1 VAHTGTIEGKD
12 AERTGRAPLI
22 QSLFPGR
29 GPTAHIRMASPAS
42 RYSIVGE
49 QVRREFS
56 MKAFS
61 AGLTNIG
68 RKRDNNE
75 DTFHVDD
82 NIGLYIVADGMGGH
96 RAGEVASRTVV
107 SSIRDYMDAFSTSE
121 EAQHIGTGEVS
132 PAYAAVCHSI
142 ELANRVVHQLSQN
155 QGSYRGM
162 GSTAAVAFLHGDTL
176 VTANV
181 GDSRIYLVRQGK
193 IEQLTKDHTLLAEQ
207 MRKNPGLD
215 SHFSTSPMK
224 HILMRAVGI
233 QETVQTDAYEMQPR
247 SGDMVLMCSDGLT
260 DMLSDHDVL
269 QAILQRGTLD
279 ETCRRLVDL
288 ANERGGN
295 DNITVVLI
303 QFEKEEKGLFQKL
316 FRSG

>member
-1 VAHTGTIEGKD
+1 MRAGTTEQKD
-12 AERTGRAPLI
+12 VERTGWAPLVRS
-22 QSLFPGR
+22 QFPWR
-29 GPTAHIRMASPAS
+29 GSTAHIPMASAAS
-42 RYSIVGE
+42 RCGIVVE
-49 QVRREFS
+49 HVRREFS

-75 DTFHVDD
+75 DTFYVDD

-107 SSIRDYMDAFSTSE
+107 SSIRDYMDAFVSSE
-121 EAQHIGTGEVS
+121 EAQRMGTGEMS
-132 PAYAAVCHSI
+132 PASAAVCHSI
-142 ELANRVVHQLSQN
+142 ELANRVVHQLSQD
-155 QGSYRGM
+155 QGSYKGM

-181 GDSRIYLVRQGK
+181 GDSRIYLARQGK
-193 IEQLTKDHTLLAEQ
+193 LEQLTQDHTLLAEQ
-207 MRKNPGLD
+207 MRKNPGFNPN
-215 SHFSTSPMK
+215 FSTTPMK

-233 QETVQTDAYEMQPR
+233 QETVQTDAYEMQPL

-269 QAILQRGTLD
+269 QAILEGGTVD
-279 ETCRRLVDL
+279 EICRRLVNL
-288 ANERGGN
+288 ANERGGI
-295 DNITVVLI
+295 DNITVVVI
-303 QFEKEEKGLFQKL
+303 QFEKEEKGFLQKL
-316 FRSG
+316 FRSR